1 MQDRKTPNQKVLR
14 IGSAMKVLPPFVGL
28 AFIALFL
35 VLAGTLPQPT
45 ASTFLIFRVAIA
57 IAGAVTVAFLPE
69 TFSFEIRN
77 YLRIGGAFAVFIVV
91 YAVNPLML
99 VVPPDVELVE
109 RGELALSKGNIS
121 SAITLFAEATRHN
134 PANWRIQSGLAR
146 SYYARGDYDS
156 ARNAFEKAV
165 VLSRKREWAPALGL
179 SMAQEGAR
187 DIDGAI
193 ASLDVAASLLKD
205 EPVAEDIRFD
215 IGRLLVRQWLEREAP
230 STSDRYARATKLMT
244 EFVLGA
250 GQPKHWALYHLACL
264 KATAATGP
272 AMDKATADVL
282 RGEAAR
288 LLRKSVEM
296 LGGYA
301 SPRAEQQRTLMRQLL
316 EGGSKLYAQ
325 PGDPIECKAL
335 RPLWASMRKS

>member
-1 MQDRKTPNQKVLR
+1 
-14 IGSAMKVLPPFVGL
+14 MKVLPPFVGL
-28 AFIALFL
+28 SFIALFL
-35 VLAGTLPQPT
+35 LLAGNLPQPT
-45 ASTFLIFRVAIA
+45 ATTFLIFRVAIA

-69 TFSFEIRN
+69 MFSFEIKDYVRV
-77 YLRIGGAFAVFIVV
+77 GGAFAVFIVV

-121 SAITLFAEATRHN
+121 SAITLFTQATRHN

-156 ARNAFEKAV
+156 ARDAFEKAV
-165 VLSRKREWAPALGL
+165 VLSKKREWAPVLGL

-193 ASLDVAASLLKD
+193 ASLDVAASLLKG
-205 EPVAEDIRFD
+205 EPVAEDIQFD
-215 IGRLLVRQWLEREAP
+215 VGRLLLRQWLEREAP
-230 STSDRYARATKLMT
+230 SISDEYARATKLMT
-244 EFVLGA
+244 EFVLGP

-264 KATAATGP
+264 KATAASEP
-272 AMDKATADVL
+272 AMNKATAGLL
-282 RGEAAR
+282 RGEAAA
-288 LLRKSVEM
+288 LLRKSVKM
-296 LGGYA
+296 LDSYA
-301 SPRAEQQRTLMRQLL
+301 SPRAEQQRALMRQLL
-316 EGGSKLYAQ
+316 EGGSKLYPQ

-335 RPLWASMRKS
+335 RPLWASMGK